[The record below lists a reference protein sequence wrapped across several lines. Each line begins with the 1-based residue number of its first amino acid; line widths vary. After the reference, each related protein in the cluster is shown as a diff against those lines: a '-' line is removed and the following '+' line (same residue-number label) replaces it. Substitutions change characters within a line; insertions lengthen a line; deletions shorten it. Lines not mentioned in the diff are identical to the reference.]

1 MKTPNYQVDLNA
13 HLADCEMNYLR
24 LQKLLPDALQAGDEL
39 CIGVGNH
46 ALNIRVRECAPYT
59 SFLDLRLAQA
69 KTQAWAAMCLQVRIY
84 HDAKLAEVS
93 GADQVYALRQRYD
106 YPNNKMFQRDE
117 KAQLNRFLGE
127 WLSQCLR
134 HGHRHDSTVLEKVSA
149 TGTQF

>member
-1 MKTPNYQVDLNA
+1 MKNPNYQVDLNA

-24 LQKLLPDALQAGDEL
+24 LQKLLPSPLQAGEEL

-46 ALNIRVRECAPYT
+46 ALSISVRECAPYT

-69 KTQAWAAMCLQVRIY
+69 KTQAWAAMRLQVRIY
-84 HDAKLAEVS
+84 HDAQLAEVTGS
-93 GADQVYALRQRYD
+93 QQVHALRQRYN
-106 YPNNKMFQRDE
+106 YPNQQMFQRDE

-134 HGHRHDSTVLEKVSA
+134 HGHRHDPNVLGKVGA
-149 TGTQF
+149 TGTQH

>member
-59 SFLDLRLAQA
+59 ACNASQWQQRLPS
-69 KTQAWAAMCLQVRIY
+69 
-84 HDAKLAEVS
+84 H
-93 GADQVYALRQRYD
+93 
-106 YPNNKMFQRDE
+106 
-117 KAQLNRFLGE
+117 
-127 WLSQCLR
+127 LSPWHCPYSCAHSR
-134 HGHRHDSTVLEKVSA
+134 
-149 TGTQF
+149 